1 MANSQEMRKD
11 INGGYPSPFKTPQ
24 EKGSEKYGLQY
35 FKAMYNEYDTSGQI
49 GSNESQQQRY
59 ILNRKYAEGLQ
70 GVDKYKDLLKT
81 NGDDSYLN
89 LDWSVISV
97 IPKFKEVVVNGFLN
111 QEYKIQCNAIDP
123 LSVSEL
129 DKEYKKHLFNM
140 DMQAVSKD
148 IEAEIGSPMIPKKEK
163 VFESEEEVN
172 LHMQM
177 NYKQSVE
184 IAMEEALDFT
194 LYNNDWD
201 EVKKHVITDLVTL
214 KKAGTRTYRDSN
226 NNIRLRHIDPVFLI
240 TSYTSN
246 DNGYKKLRHAG
257 EIVEMTLAELREAA
271 GTAFTEEEYWKIAKS
286 QAGKNGNRKWAYG
299 RSYYSNSFGGPNER
313 GYDDY
318 MIQIMDAE
326 FFSVNRYLY
335 EKKSNKYGGYY
346 FQRKEDGYQLPKNSK
361 QKRELVQ
368 KDIKVVYKGMW
379 IVDSDF
385 IFDYGLKE
393 DMIRE
398 KINGQYSTDTTLS
411 FHIYA
416 PDQYEMENKSL
427 VEKMI
432 PFADQMQICHLKM
445 QQLVAKAAPKGMA
458 VDISGLA
465 NALKGMG
472 DGWKPLDMQNMF
484 QQLGTYYY
492 SSVRDDGT
500 PMSMPPIQEL
510 ENGIGQDLER
520 LVGLYNHYL
529 QEIRNVTGLNEQRDA
544 SAPSKDSLVGVEKM
558 RLAASNNSTR
568 SINLAYLKLM
578 EETSKDLV
586 LMIQDNI
593 ENNITIEGYYNV
605 IGEQKVRSISIMDKK
620 IPDAEFGIKI
630 EALPDEEEKM
640 MMEQNIQNSL
650 ANDSLRLE
658 DAIAV
663 RRVAKSNVKLAEQM
677 LILRRKKYQAE
688 KQQEVMAA
696 SQANAQQ
703 QAMAAQ
709 SKAQADLAT
718 EQGKAQVKSM
728 LLKEEYQLKMQLSA
742 QEHEQKMKEIAL
754 EEQYNA
760 EQIKL
765 MQEEKFKSDSLRDGM
780 NNASKERMA
789 ASKQTT
795 GGSRMTPSPRV
806 KTRGPSVAPPTA

>member
-1 MANSQEMRKD
+1 MASNQEMRKD
-11 INGGYPSPFKTPQ
+11 LSEGYPSPFQTQQQKA
-24 EKGSEKYGLQY
+24 SEKYGLQY
-35 FKAMYNEYDTSGQI
+35 FRAMYSDYDTSSQI
-49 GSNESQQQRY
+49 SSNESQQQRY

-70 GVDKYKDLLKT
+70 GIDKYKDLLKV

-111 QEYKIQCNAIDP
+111 QEFKIQCNAIDP
-123 LSVSEL
+123 ISVSDL
-129 DKEYKKHLFNM
+129 DKTYKKYLFNLDIKQM
-140 DMQAVSKD
+140 SKD
-148 IEAEIGSPMIPKKEK
+148 VEAAIGTPLIPKEEKE
-163 VFESEEEVN
+163 FESEEEIN

-177 NYKQSVE
+177 NFKQSVE
-184 IAMEEALDFT
+184 IALEEALDFT

-201 EVKKHVITDLVTL
+201 EVQKRVITDLVTL

-226 NNIRLRHIDPVFLI
+226 NNIRLRYLDPVFLL

-246 DNGYKKLRHAG
+246 DNSYKKLRHAG
-257 EIVEMTLAELREAA
+257 EIIEMTLSELRESA
-271 GTAFTEEEYWKIAKS
+271 GSAFTEEEYWKIAKS
-286 QAGKNGNRKWAYG
+286 QAGNNGNRKWSYG
-299 RSYYSNSFGGPNER
+299 RSYYGESSER
-313 GYDDY
+313 GYDDFL
-318 MIQIMDAE
+318 IQIMDAE
-326 FFSVNRYLY
+326 FFSVNRYMY
-335 EKKSNKYGGYY
+335 EKKSNNYGGYY
-346 FQRKEDGYQLPKNSK
+346 FQKKEEGYKEPKNSK
-361 QKRELVQ
+361 QKRELVE

-379 IVDSDF
+379 IIGSDY

-398 KINGQYSTDTTLS
+398 KINGQYSTDTSLS

-416 PDQYEMENKSL
+416 PDEYEMENKSL
-427 VEKMI
+427 IEKMI

-445 QQLVAKAAPKGMA
+445 QQLVAKAVPKGMA
-458 VDISGLA
+458 VDISGLS

-500 PMSMPPIQEL
+500 PMGMPPIQEL

-529 QEIRNVTGLNEQRDA
+529 QEIRNVTGLNETRDA

-568 SINLAYLKLM
+568 SISLAYLKLM
-578 EETSKDLV
+578 EMTAKDLV

-593 ENNITIEGYYNV
+593 ENGVTIEGYYNA
-605 IGEQKVRSISIMDKK
+605 IGEQKVQTIKIMDKK

-650 ANDSLRLE
+650 ASDSLRLE
-658 DAIAV
+658 DAIVV
-663 RRVAKSNVKLAEQM
+663 RRISKTNVKLSEQYLM
-677 LILRRKKYQAE
+677 LKRKHYQQE
-688 KQQEVMAA
+688 KQQESMAA

-703 QAMAAQ
+703 QAMASQSAAQAEMAVTQAESQ
-709 SKAQADLAT
+709 SKGMLM
-718 EQGKAQVKSM
+718 EKEYHLKST
-728 LLKEEYQLKMQLSA
+728 LSA
-742 QEHEQKMKEIAL
+742 QQHEQKMKEIAL

-760 EQIKL
+760 EQIVL
-765 MQEEKFKSDSLRDGM
+765 MKEEDFKSNAVRDTR
-780 NNASKERMA
+780 NNAHKEKMASSKP
-789 ASKQTT
+789 T
-795 GGSRMTPSPRV
+795 GGKMTPAPRV
-806 KTRGPSVAPPTA
+806 KTRGPSVTPSMT

>member
-1 MANSQEMRKD
+1 MASNQEMRKD
-11 INGGYPSPFKTPQ
+11 LNEGYPSPFKTQQ
-24 EKGSEKYGLQY
+24 EKASKKYGLQY
-35 FKAMYNEYDTSGQI
+35 FRAMYNEYDTSSQI
-49 GSNESQQQRY
+49 SSNESQQQRY

-70 GVDKYKDLLKT
+70 GIDKYKDLLKV

-111 QEYKIQCNAIDP
+111 QEFKIQCNAIDP
-123 LSVSEL
+123 ISISSL
-129 DKEYKKHLFNM
+129 DKEYKKHLFHLDIKAM
-140 DMQAVSKD
+140 SK
-148 IEAEIGSPMIPKKEK
+148 EVENVTGVPLIPKKEK

-177 NYKQSVE
+177 NFKQSVE

-194 LYNNDWD
+194 LYSNDWD
-201 EVKKHVITDLVTL
+201 EIKKKVITDLVTL

-226 NNIRLRHIDPVFLI
+226 NNIRLRDVDPVFLI

-246 DNGYKKLRHAG
+246 DDGYKKLRHAG
-257 EIVEMTLAELREAA
+257 EIIEMTLSELRESA

-286 QAGKNGNRKWAYG
+286 QAGRNGNRKWAYG
-299 RSYYSNSFGGPNER
+299 RTYYSNSFGGSNDR

-335 EKKSNKYGGYY
+335 EKKSNNYGGYY
-346 FQRKEDGYQLPKNSK
+346 FQRKEDGYKAPKKSK
-361 QKRELVQ
+361 QKRELVE
-368 KDIKVVYKGMW
+368 KNIKVVYKGMW
-379 IVDSDF
+379 IVDSEYL
-385 IFDYGLKE
+385 FDYGLKE

-398 KINGQYSTDTTLS
+398 KINGQYSTDTSLS
-411 FHIYA
+411 FHVYA
-416 PDQYEMENKSL
+416 PNEYEMENKSL

-445 QQLVAKAAPKGMA
+445 QQLVAKAVPKGMA
-458 VDISGLA
+458 VDISGLS

-472 DGWKPLDMQNMF
+472 DGWEPLDMQNMF

-500 PMSMPPIQEL
+500 PMGMPPIQEL
-510 ENGIGQDLER
+510 ENGIGGDLER

-529 QEIRNVTGLNEQRDA
+529 QEIRNVTGLNETRDA

-578 EETSKDLV
+578 EMTSKDLV

-593 ENNITIEGYYNV
+593 EEGITIEGYYNV
-605 IGEQKVRSISIMDKK
+605 IGEQKVKSISLLDGT
-620 IPDAEFGIKI
+620 IPESEFGIKI
-630 EALPDEEEKM
+630 QALPDEEEKM
-640 MMEQNIQNSL
+640 VMEQNIQTSL
-650 ANDSLRLE
+650 SNDTLRLE

-663 RRVAKSNVKLAEQM
+663 RRVSKSNVKLAEQM
-677 LILRRKKYQAE
+677 LILRRKKYQEE
-688 KQQEVMAA
+688 KQQESMAA

-703 QAMAAQ
+703 QAMASQSKAQSDMAVKQAEAQ
-709 SKAQADLAT
+709 SKAI
-718 EQGKAQVKSM
+718 
-728 LLKEEYQLKMQLSA
+728 LLDKEYQLKSTLSA

-760 EQIKL
+760 EQIVL
-765 MQEEKFKSDSLRDGM
+765 MKEEQFKSDAVRDTR
-780 NNASKERMA
+780 NNAHKEKMA
-789 ASKQTT
+789 SGKPT
-795 GGSRMTPSPRV
+795 GGKMTPAPRV
-806 KTRGPSVAPPTA
+806 KTRGPSVSPSMT